1 MIYTSSQFHLQYIAK
16 YQLIVQANFNYD
28 ILYVVDSEGQ
38 LLVYMKYESNSPS
51 EEALKILSLPFQKV
65 YVSISHNNLT
75 FIPNDLYD
83 MEDVEKYQDFMEH
96 PGRKAESV
104 SLDFLQA
111 QAFYQYDV
119 LLEQRW
125 RSLFPHAQFIPEFK
139 LNLMQARP
147 HIPLQGEVLGV
158 VFHEQVVD
166 LFLFINGQFKLYN
179 SFEVYSEEDLSY
191 YVLHLFQVFGIDGK
205 VSKVLY
211 SSMNAESPY
220 IGKLAEYGHQV
231 MGIRS
236 QQALSLLDELP
247 SGLADSY
254 LLELPKCAL

>member
-1 MIYTSSQFHLQYIAK
+1 
-16 YQLIVQANFNYD
+16 
-28 ILYVVDSEGQ
+28 
-38 LLVYMKYESNSPS
+38 
-51 EEALKILSLPFQKV
+51 
-65 YVSISHNNLT
+65 
-75 FIPNDLYD
+75 
-83 MEDVEKYQDFMEH
+83 
-96 PGRKAESV
+96 
-104 SLDFLQA
+104 
-111 QAFYQYDV
+111 
-119 LLEQRW
+119 
-125 RSLFPHAQFIPEFK
+125 
-139 LNLMQARP
+139 MQARP
-147 HIPLQGEVLGV
+147 HIPLQGEVLGI

-220 IGKLAEYGHQV
+220 IAKLADYGHQV

-247 SGLADSY
+247 SALADSY